1 MEGDVNGTKTLVFR
15 SECFTSPTA
24 DGEPPR
30 KRQRTSEDFISFCK
44 FILEYENY
52 ESVKQE
58 ELRDKAASPSDSS
71 ADSVDSVKQ
80 DPEQGGGCFA
90 VAKNVRDVEKAEPRK
105 APPAEARHRTLAC
118 FIETKGGGSLAEE
131 EEEAAAGLGRPLAED
146 DSHDLIT
153 CFCLKPFAGRP
164 MIECSECLTW
174 IHLSC
179 AKIRRNNIPDEFTC
193 QRCREAK
200 HTTRR
205 SQRIRA
211 GGNTPPQRRRPST

>member
-1 MEGDVNGTKTLVFR
+1 MEGDVNGTTKTLVFR
-15 SECFTSPTA
+15 SECFASPTA

-52 ESVKQE
+52 ESIKQE
-58 ELRDKAASPSDSS
+58 EELQEKDAASPSDCS

-80 DPEQGGGCFA
+80 EDSEHQ
-90 VAKNVRDVEKAEPRK
+90 
-105 APPAEARHRTLAC
+105 
-118 FIETKGGGSLAEE
+118 GGGSLSEV
-131 EEEAAAGLGRPLAED
+131 PTLADD

-211 GGNTPPQRRRPST
+211 GGTTPPSGGGPRRDSVDDDDDDRVCA

>member
-15 SECFTSPTA
+15 SERFTSTTA
-24 DGEPPR
+24 DDEPPR

-80 DPEQGGGCFA
+80 DPEQGGG
-90 VAKNVRDVEKAEPRK
+90 
-105 APPAEARHRTLAC
+105 
-118 FIETKGGGSLAEE
+118 SLAEE
-131 EEEAAAGLGRPLAED
+131 EEEEGGALGRPLAED